1 MTEALLQ
8 YSSELSNSRIIP
20 ETRVRYAN
28 KQLKIVKWF
37 IDNYPNL
44 VDQTVDPPNLRLE
57 AISPVVVGA
66 LLASFVINGKTDKDG
81 GSKPYSMSH
90 LNQYRSAFKSLY
102 KDAEV
107 AVPADVDIEISN
119 CMSGYQNKVAK
130 FKNDGV
136 LPSREGVDAFS
147 SYTYR

>member
-8 YSSELSNSRIIP
+8 YSSELSNSRITSA
-20 ETRVRYAN
+20 TRVRYVN
-28 KQLKIVKWF
+28 KQLKIVQWF

-81 GSKPYSMSH
+81 GSKPYSISH

-102 KDAEV
+102 KDAKV

-119 CMSGYQNKVAK
+119 CMSGYQNRVAK
-130 FKNDGV
+130 AVN
-136 LPSREGVDAFS
+136 R
-147 SYTYR
+147 